1 MSGFSGSGSGQ
12 WPPRLSG
19 GAADAAGRVLVVVVD
34 AGEGNG
40 TLGLFFVTFVVS
52 REKPSIC
59 VSLLHLTM
67 NKTNRT
73 ITVAHPL
80 SVLGAFVFRAFS
92 TKVAGGTGS
101 PAKGVHWTYREAA
114 TAAQAARLSQAFGHG
129 WSSNLR
135 TSASRSRV
143 AA

>member
-1 MSGFSGSGSGQ
+1 MAF
-12 WPPRLSG
+12 
-19 GAADAAGRVLVVVVD
+19 
-34 AGEGNG
+34 
-40 TLGLFFVTFVVS
+40 LGLFFGMGVVS
-52 REKPSIC
+52 REEPGMC
-59 VSLLHLTM
+59 APLLHLTM

-92 TKVAGGTGS
+92 TKVAGETDSPVQGS
-101 PAKGVHWTYREAA
+101 RGAYREAA

-135 TSASRSRV
+135 TPASRSKV
-143 AA
+143 AV

>member
-1 MSGFSGSGSGQ
+1 M
-12 WPPRLSG
+12 
-19 GAADAAGRVLVVVVD
+19 
-34 AGEGNG
+34 AGEMAF
-40 TLGLFFVTFVVS
+40 LGPVLCMFVVS
-52 REKPSIC
+52 REEPGIGAL
-59 VSLLHLTM
+59 LLHLTM

-92 TKVAGGTGS
+92 TKVAGETDS
-101 PAKGVHWTYREAA
+101 PVKGRLGAYREAS

-129 WSSNLR
+129 WSSNPR

>member
-1 MSGFSGSGSGQ
+1 MPLRF
-12 WPPRLSG
+12 LI
-19 GAADAAGRVLVVVVD
+19 GARELTRGVKMAF
-34 AGEGNG
+34 
-40 TLGLFFVTFVVS
+40 LGLFFGMGVVS
-52 REKPSIC
+52 REKPSIR

-92 TKVAGGTGS
+92 TKVAGETGS
-101 PAKGVHWTYREAA
+101 PIKGNRGAYREAA
-114 TAAQAARLSQAFGHG
+114 TAAQAARLSEAFGHG

-135 TSASRSRV
+135 TAASRSRV
-143 AA
+143 AV

>member
-1 MSGFSGSGSGQ
+1 
-12 WPPRLSG
+12 
-19 GAADAAGRVLVVVVD
+19 
-34 AGEGNG
+34 
-40 TLGLFFVTFVVS
+40 
-52 REKPSIC
+52 
-59 VSLLHLTM
+59 M

-92 TKVAGGTGS
+92 TKVAGGTDS
-101 PAKGVHWTYREAA
+101 PAKGRLGAYREAS
-114 TAAQAARLSQAFGHG
+114 TAAQAARLSEAFGHG

-135 TSASRSRV
+135 TSASRPRV

>member
-1 MSGFSGSGSGQ
+1 LGGGVDVAAEMAFLGPVLCHVRGQ
-12 WPPRLSG
+12 QG
-19 GAADAAGRVLVVVVD
+19 GAGIR
-34 AGEGNG
+34 
-40 TLGLFFVTFVVS
+40 
-52 REKPSIC
+52 
-59 VSLLHLTM
+59 VSLLQLTM

-92 TKVAGGTGS
+92 TKVAGGTDS
-101 PAKGVHWTYREAA
+101 PVKGGHGAYREAS

-129 WSSNLR
+129 WSSNPR
-135 TSASRSRV
+135 TSASRLKV